1 MLHTIYAAN
10 GIVSNAFTGPGANE
24 IIPNEY
30 LARLLEKRNEEVM
43 LEYLFCHCICCPS
56 SILPLLIT
64 QTVLSY
70 GMDARLALFF
80 RPSNLLSFDLPLFS
94 YIMDVSLVSTEKNT
108 CRIKDTAER

>member
-43 LEYLFCHCICCPS
+43 LEYFFFAIVFAVDHRFYHFWSPKLCCPMEWMH
-56 SILPLLIT
+56 
-64 QTVLSY
+64 V
-70 GMDARLALFF
+70 
-80 RPSNLLSFDLPLFS
+80 
-94 YIMDVSLVSTEKNT
+94 
-108 CRIKDTAER
+108 

>member
-43 LEYLFCHCICCPS
+43 LEY
-56 SILPLLIT
+56 
-64 QTVLSY
+64 
-70 GMDARLALFF
+70 FF
-80 RPSNLLSFDLPLFS
+80 FAIVFAVHHRFYHF
-94 YIMDVSLVSTEKNT
+94 
-108 CRIKDTAER
+108 

>member
-24 IIPNEY
+24 IIPNGY

-43 LEYLFCHCICCPS
+43 LEYFFVCHCICCPS

-80 RPSNLLSFDLPLFS
+80 LPSNLLSFDLPLLS
-94 YIMDVSLVSTEKNT
+94 YIMDASLVSTEK
-108 CRIKDTAER
+108 IPAV